1 MEHNDN
7 HVTAQSAEVDAARHG
22 QRLDKA
28 LEQLLPEAGLRL
40 RRRLIELGRVL
51 VQGRPAAPSLKVQ
64 EGWRID
70 LVPDETP
77 PASKIK
83 IPIVKRTLGF
93 AALLKPAGMH
103 SSAIAGMSEPCVEA
117 LLPGLFPDSQPVL
130 LNRLDFLTSGLLLVA
145 LKPQAQKDYAA
156 LDALKVVKEYVA
168 IVVGRLDE
176 SLELRRCL
184 DSDDRRRTR
193 VLPKLDPERRNW
205 TFVWPVEELPGG
217 PLGTLTKVR
226 VQIYAGARHQI
237 RAHLAAAM
245 LPILG
250 DPLYGEGN
258 AEAAR
263 LYLHHRHL
271 AFPRFEAEAP
281 ENWDAALEKYMGIAK
296 GMYQEE

>member
-1 MEHNDN
+1 M
-7 HVTAQSAEVDAARHG
+7 SG

-28 LEQLLPEAGLRL
+28 LEQLMPGSGLRL
-40 RRRLIELGRVL
+40 RRRLIELGRVQ
-51 VQGRPAAPSLKVQ
+51 VQGRPGAAGLKVL

-70 LVPDETP
+70 LLPDETP
-77 PASKIK
+77 QRSALK
-83 IPIVKRTLGF
+83 IPIVKRTMSF
-93 AALLKPAGMH
+93 AALLKPAGVH
-103 SSAIAGMSEPCVEA
+103 SSAIAGLSEPCVEA

-145 LKPQAQKDYAA
+145 LKPQAQKDYAVM
-156 LDALKVVKEYVA
+156 DAMKVTKEYVA
-168 IVVGRLDE
+168 IVVGQLDE
-176 SLELRRCL
+176 ALELRRCL

-193 VLPKLDPERRNW
+193 VLAKLDPERRNW

-217 PLGTLTKVR
+217 LTKVR

-258 AEAAR
+258 DGAAR
-263 LYLHHRHL
+263 LFLHHRRI

-281 ENWDAALEKYMGIAK
+281 ENWTVPVPT
-296 GMYQEE
+296 

>member
-1 MEHNDN
+1 MEQNEN
-7 HVTAQSAEVDAARHG
+7 QVLAQSATVDPAMSG

-28 LEQLLPEAGLRL
+28 LEQLMPGTGLRL
-40 RRRLIELGRVL
+40 RRRLIELGRVH
-51 VQGRPAAPSLKVQ
+51 VQGRAGAPSLKVL

-70 LVPDETP
+70 LLP
-77 PASKIK
+77 PEAPQKSAVK
-83 IPIVKRTLGF
+83 IPIVKRTMSF

-103 SSAIAGMSEPCVEA
+103 SSAIAGMNEPCVEA

-130 LNRLDFLTSGLLLVA
+130 LNRLDNLTSGLLLVA
-145 LKPQAQKDYAA
+145 LKPQAQKDYAIM
-156 LDALKVVKEYVA
+156 DAMKVTKEYVA
-168 IVVGRLDE
+168 IVVGQLDE
-176 SLELRRCL
+176 ALELRRCL

-193 VLPKLDPERRNW
+193 VLAKLDPERRNW

-217 PLGTLTKVR
+217 PLGPLTKVR

-258 AEAAR
+258 DGASR
-263 LYLHHRHL
+263 LFLHHRRIV
-271 AFPRFEAEAP
+271 FPRFEAEAP
-281 ENWDAALEKYMGIAK
+281 ENWTVPVPT
-296 GMYQEE
+296 

>member
-1 MEHNDN
+1 MENREKPS
-7 HVTAQSAEVDAARHG
+7 VAQSVHVNAAMSG

-28 LEQLLPEAGLRL
+28 LEQMLPGTGLRL
-40 RRRLIELGRVL
+40 RRRLIESGRVL
-51 VQGRPAAPSLKVQ
+51 VQGRPATPSLKVLQ
-64 EGWRID
+64 GQQLD
-70 LVPDETP
+70 LLIEEAPTA
-77 PASKIK
+77 PAPKIA
-83 IPIVKRTLGF
+83 IVKRTMSF

-103 SSAIAGMSEPCVEA
+103 SSAIAGRNEPCVEA
-117 LLPGLFPDSQPVL
+117 LLPGLFPDAQPVL

-145 LKPQAQKDYAA
+145 LKPQAQKDYA
-156 LDALKVVKEYVA
+156 LMDTMKVTKEYVA
-168 IVVGRLDE
+168 IVVGQLDE
-176 SLELRRCL
+176 ALELRRVL

-193 VLPKLDPERRNW
+193 VLAKLDPERRNW

-217 PLGTLTKVR
+217 LTKVR

-258 AEAAR
+258 AEAPR
-263 LYLHHRHL
+263 LFLHHRRI

-281 ENWDAALEKYMGIAK
+281 ENWTVPVLP
-296 GMYQEE
+296 

>member
-1 MEHNDN
+1 MEHNED
-7 HVTAQSAEVDAARHG
+7 HVMAQSATVDNVRHG

-28 LEQLLPEAGLRL
+28 LEQLLPGSGLRL

-51 VQGRPAAPSLKVQ
+51 VQGRPATPSLKVL

-70 LVPDETP
+70 LLADEVAPIT
-77 PASKIK
+77 KVK
-83 IPIVKRTLGF
+83 IPIVKRTLSF

-117 LLPGLFPDSQPVL
+117 LLPALFPDSQPVL
-130 LNRLDFLTSGLLLVA
+130 LNRLDNLTSGLLLVA
-145 LKPQAQKDYAA
+145 LKPQAQKDYA
-156 LDALKVVKEYVA
+156 LMDAMKVTKEYVA

-176 SLELRRCL
+176 ALELRRCL

-193 VLPKLDPERRNW
+193 VLAKLDPERRNW

-258 AEAAR
+258 DGAPR
-263 LYLHHRHL
+263 LFLHHRRI

-296 GMYQEE
+296 GMHLEE

>member
-1 MEHNDN
+1 MENNEN
-7 HVTAQSAEVDAARHG
+7 HVMAQSVQVDKAMSG

-28 LEQLLPEAGLRL
+28 LEQLMPDSGLRL

-51 VQGRPAAPSLKVQ
+51 VQGRPAAPSLKVLQ
-64 EGWRID
+64 GQRID
-70 LVPDETP
+70 LLPDDAP
-77 PASKIK
+77 QKSSVK
-83 IPIVKRTLGF
+83 IPIVKRTMSF

-103 SSAIAGMSEPCVEA
+103 SSAIAGMNEPCVEA

-130 LNRLDFLTSGLLLVA
+130 LNRLDNLTSGLLLVA
-145 LKPQAQKDYAA
+145 LKPQAQKDYAIM
-156 LDALKVVKEYVA
+156 DAMKVTKEYVA
-168 IVVGRLDE
+168 IVVGQLDE
-176 SLELRRCL
+176 ALELRRCL

-193 VLPKLDPERRNW
+193 VLAKLDPERRNW

-217 PLGTLTKVR
+217 LTKVR

-258 AEAAR
+258 AEAPR
-263 LYLHHRHL
+263 LFLHHRRL
-271 AFPRFEAEAP
+271 VFPRFEAEAP
-281 ENWDAALEKYMGIAK
+281 ENWTVPVLS
-296 GMYQEE
+296 

>member
-1 MEHNDN
+1 MEQNEN
-7 HVTAQSAEVDAARHG
+7 QVMAQSATVNQAMSG

-28 LEQLLPEAGLRL
+28 LEQLMPGSGLRL

-51 VQGRPAAPSLKVQ
+51 VQGRPGAPGLKVL
-64 EGWRID
+64 EGWRIE
-70 LVPDETP
+70 LL
-77 PASKIK
+77 PAEAPRKAAVK
-83 IPIVKRTLGF
+83 IPVVKRTMSF

-103 SSAIAGMSEPCVEA
+103 SSAIAGRNEPCVEA
-117 LLPGLFPDSQPVL
+117 LMPGLFPDSQPLL
-130 LNRLDFLTSGLLLVA
+130 LNRLDNLTSGLLLVA
-145 LKPQAQKDYAA
+145 LKPQALKDYAVM
-156 LDALKVVKEYVA
+156 DAMKVTKEYVA
-168 IVVGRLDE
+168 IVVGQLHE
-176 SLELRRCL
+176 ALELRRCL

-205 TFVWPVEELPGG
+205 TFVWPVEELSGG
-217 PLGTLTKVR
+217 PLGPLTKVR

-258 AEAAR
+258 GGAER
-263 LYLHHRHL
+263 LFLHHRRI

-281 ENWDAALEKYMGIAK
+281 ENWTVAVLP
-296 GMYQEE
+296 